1 MPFGLTYFKRYRME
15 IDLDRSLAAPLPPVG
30 FRYIPW
36 DQRLLDTHADTKYRS
51 FRAEIDAN
59 IFSCLGDAEGCQRL
73 MLEIS
78 RKEGFLPEA
87 TWLIAYDGPGAS
99 AADRSTAAEI
109 TPRTVFCGTVQGIR
123 DRTGF
128 GAIQNLG
135 VTPEFRG
142 LGLGSC
148 LLLKAL
154 EGFHR
159 VGLRRS
165 FLEVTAQNDGAI
177 RLYRRLGFHKAR
189 TVYKAVE
196 GAIAAAR

>member
-1 MPFGLTYFKRYRME
+1 MPLGITYFKRYRME
-15 IDLDRSLAAPLPPVG
+15 IDLDRSVVAPLPPSG

-36 DQRLLDTHADTKYRS
+36 DPRWLVAHAEAKYHS
-51 FRAEIDAN
+51 FRHEIDAN
-59 IFSCLGDAEGCQRL
+59 VFACLGDYDGCLRL
-73 MLEIS
+73 MGEIS
-78 RKEGFLPEA
+78 RKDGFLPEA
-87 TWLIAYDGPGAS
+87 TWLVAYDGPRNDGQVGP
-99 AADRSTAAEI
+99 I
-109 TPRTVFCGTVQGIR
+109 FCGTVQGIR

-142 LGLGSC
+142 HGLGSS

-154 EGFHR
+154 EGFYR
-159 VGLRRS
+159 AGLQRA

-196 GAIAAAR
+196 QPALALR